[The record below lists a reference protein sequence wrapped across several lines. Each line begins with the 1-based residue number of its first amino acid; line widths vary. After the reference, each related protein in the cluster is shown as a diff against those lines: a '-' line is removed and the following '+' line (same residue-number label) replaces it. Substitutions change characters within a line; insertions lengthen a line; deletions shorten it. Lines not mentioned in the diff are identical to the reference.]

1 MAYTNDSI
9 WKSVD
14 WMTIC
19 IYLMLVIFGW
29 FSVCGASYDYG
40 EIDFF
45 SFDTRAGK
53 QFVWI
58 CCSLGLGFILMM
70 LEDKLYDMF
79 AYILYGGMMLLL
91 LITPFLAED
100 TKGSYSWI
108 KFGPVSLQPAEFAKF
123 ATALALAKF
132 MNVYGFT
139 MSKLKYSLP
148 VVGMVLLPMLLIILQ
163 RETGSALVYLA
174 FFFMLYREGMP
185 GSILFA
191 GICAVV
197 YFVVGI
203 RFGNE
208 LMADDC
214 TSIGEFSVLLLIV
227 ILSALLV
234 NSYCKKASV
243 VWYIG
248 GIGVGAYVEDNN
260 HVVMHQGLSKKDV
273 KNIVDWCN
281 ERHIGFYLEANSG
294 MYCNDYMLE
303 QGPETM
309 VKYAKGK
316 GASLENAKSSAQHFI
331 NGFIHLQGDELYR
344 DDVNKISFILRTYQD
359 HLDSKVDFPHLVAN
373 TWGGK
378 GEVALFGDLGPTD
391 ITKRNA
397 IEVLLDYLHAD
408 PKDTI
413 SFGDAKIDLSMF
425 ECCAYNVAMGNGG
438 SEIKEAAD
446 YITDDVNEDGL
457 YNAFKYLKLI

>member
-1 MAYTNDSI
+1 
-9 WKSVD
+9 
-14 WMTIC
+14 
-19 IYLMLVIFGW
+19 
-29 FSVCGASYDYG
+29 
-40 EIDFF
+40 
-45 SFDTRAGK
+45 
-53 QFVWI
+53 
-58 CCSLGLGFILMM
+58 
-70 LEDKLYDMF
+70 
-79 AYILYGGMMLLL
+79 
-91 LITPFLAED
+91 
-100 TKGSYSWI
+100 
-108 KFGPVSLQPAEFAKF
+108 
-123 ATALALAKF
+123 
-132 MNVYGFT
+132 MNVYEETQLILHKYKIQANKSLGQNFLVDDNVIDEIIRSSNIDKQDLIIEIGPGLGVLT
-139 MSKLKYSLP
+139 NRLLQEANNVIAVELDKRMVNILQDRFILNINGQAESKLEIINEDVLKINLNEIIAEKRKQTEIKNVKIVANLPYYISTPIIMKLLENRLDIDEIIVMVQKEVAERLTAKTGTRLAGAITYAVEYYSD
-148 VVGMVLLPMLLIILQ
+148 
-163 RETGSALVYLA
+163 A
-174 FFFMLYREGMP
+174 
-185 GSILFA
+185 
-191 GICAVV
+191 
-197 YFVVGI
+197 
-203 RFGNE
+203 
-208 LMADDC
+208 
-214 TSIGEFSVLLLIV
+214 TSIIKVPKESFVPSPKVESEVIKLKVRKGKKIQVKDEKLLFNIISKSFMQRRKTLSNVLT
-227 ILSALLV
+227 
-234 NSYCKKASV
+234 
-243 VWYIG
+243 
-248 GIGVGAYVEDNN
+248 NN
-260 HVVMHQGLSKKDV
+260 NIMHSKEDV

-331 NGFIHLQGDELYR
+331 DGFIHLQGDELYR

-378 GEVALFGDLGPTD
+378 GEVALFGDLGPTG